1 KLSETVATSSTMG
14 TARPSLLRSM
24 DLMYVRQVSQAS
36 TRTCSNSL
44 AAKIGS
50 FSLSSSPQLGHSTR
64 RKFHSVAHSEH
75 RRERL
80 APSPS
85 GRSTATSGRD
95 PQNGQREGELSTAA
109 PGGSPDSADFAPAT
123 VGVHPA
129 RYSA

>member
-75 RRERL
+75 RRQRL

-85 GRSTATSGRD
+85 GRTTATSGPA
-95 PQNGQREGELSTAA
+95 PQNAH
-109 PGGSPDSADFAPAT
+109 PDPDPPPPPPPPSPTP
-123 VGVHPA
+123 PP
-129 RYSA
+129 